1 MNARTTEVYDRFVTH
16 KANIN
21 SVAPHDLAD
30 ILREQVIAHGPKG
43 LPQVHLGGG
52 TATES
57 NELAI
62 QVALMNNSSGN

>member
-1 MNARTTEVYDRFVTH
+1 M
-16 KANIN
+16 
-21 SVAPHDLAD
+21 
-30 ILREQVIAHGPKG
+30 REHVIAHGPKG

-62 QVALMNNSSGN
+62 KVALGGNENLSVLAFDNAHHGNSELTNPGLRAAFP